1 MSLVFTLISVRSVVI
16 LHDMYLRTIKVRSSS
31 GAVNEYV
38 RVVEAYRDHGKVKQR
53 TVADLGRKDLLAEL
67 FPKLKRLLG
76 QDVDSETPR
85 DSDPNILDA
94 STWGP
99 VLAVRTLFDQLG
111 LWSILDE
118 ALGKAKGVPFADR
131 AFVLIANRL
140 IHPASEHGL
149 AGWLETD
156 FICDRQGR
164 RFVPHW
170 HQHKRVRVDFR
181 QLEAWYRTLD
191 QLVAAKERIEVA
203 LYHRLRDLFSFKPDL
218 VLYDITSTY
227 FEGAGPVNFAQHG
240 YSRDGKPQNV
250 QVIVAVVM
258 VAGWPIAHHVWSG
271 NEVDHQTVQQAIR
284 DLHQRFGFNRLVFVG
299 DRGMV
304 THDNLEAI
312 TADKHGYLVGLKRRR
327 HAKLTKWLAALDD
340 AKWITCPVGIAARE
354 KTNPPRTRA
363 QEVPSGVDGLRV
375 VIVDSD
381 ERREYEQAMRQ
392 KAMERTRQGLEKL
405 QGRVAA
411 GKLKQPEKIG
421 AAAERLLQRNHGY
434 RYYSWHLRQGAFR
447 YSENTEGLAN
457 EQGIEGKYVIATSE
471 SALSVVE
478 IVAISKE
485 LSDVER
491 GFRQLKDVLAMRP
504 IYHQIESRVK
514 AHIFVAALALLVQ
527 RLLHRR
533 LEQAGVDFSPER
545 ALQALSTLRLV
556 TLRLDDQ
563 SERRGVSGGCPDAR
577 RVVKALGVTELKPP
591 DSEKTVM

>member
-1 MSLVFTLISVRSVVI
+1 
-16 LHDMYLRTIKVRSSS
+16 MYLRTVKVRSSS
-31 GAVNEYV
+31 GALNEYV

-76 QDVDSETPR
+76 QDADSGTSEVN
-85 DSDPNILDA
+85 DPDILDA

-99 VLAVRTLFDQLG
+99 VLAVRALFDQLG
-111 LWSILDE
+111 LWAILDK
-118 ALGKAKGVPFADR
+118 ALGKAKGVPFTDR

-156 FICDRQGR
+156 FVCDRQGR
-164 RFVPHW
+164 RFIPHW
-170 HQHKRVRVDFR
+170 HQYKRVRVDFR

-191 QLVAAKERIEVA
+191 QLVAAKERIEGA

-227 FEGAGPVNFAQHG
+227 FEGAGPANFAKHG
-240 YSRDGKPQNV
+240 HSRDGKPHNV
-250 QVIVAVVM
+250 QVIVGVVM
-258 VAGWPIAHHVWSG
+258 VAGWPIAHHVWEG
-271 NEVDHQTVQQAIR
+271 NEVDHQTVQRAIR
-284 DLHQRFGFNRLVFVG
+284 DLHRRFGFNRLVFVG

-304 THDNLEAI
+304 TNDNLEAI
-312 TADKHGYLVGLKRRR
+312 TTDKHGYLVGLKRRR
-327 HAKLTKWLAALDD
+327 NAKLTKWLAALDES
-340 AKWITCPVGIAARE
+340 KWITCPAGITARE

-375 VIVDSD
+375 IIVDSD

-392 KAMERTRQGLEKL
+392 RAMERTRQALEKL

-411 GKLKQPEKIG
+411 GKLKQPAKVG

-434 RYYSWHLRQGAFR
+434 RYYSWSLERGSFR
-447 YSENTEGLAN
+447 YFENTKGLAN

-471 SALSVVE
+471 SALSVLDV
-478 IVAISKE
+478 VAIYKE

-504 IYHQIESRVK
+504 IYHQIEPRVK

-533 LEQAGVDFSPER
+533 LEEAGIDFSAER
-545 ALQALSTLRLV
+545 AMQALGTLRV
-556 TLRLDDQ
+556 VSLRLDDQ
-563 SERRGVSGGCPDAR
+563 PERRGVSGGCPDAR
-577 RVVKALGVTELKPP
+577 RVLKALGLTELKPP
-591 DSEKTVM
+591 DPPDDEKTVM

>member
-1 MSLVFTLISVRSVVI
+1 
-16 LHDMYLRTIKVRSSS
+16 MYLRTVKVRSSS

-38 RVVEAYRDHGKVKQR
+38 RVVEAYRDRGKVKQR
-53 TVADLGRKDLLAEL
+53 TVADLGRKDLLAEM

-76 QDVDSETPR
+76 QDVEPETPR
-85 DSDPNILDA
+85 DHDLDILDA

-99 VLAVRTLFDQLG
+99 VLAVRALFDQLG
-111 LWSILDE
+111 LWSILDK
-118 ALGKAKGVPFADR
+118 ALGKAKGVPFTDR
-131 AFVLIANRL
+131 AFVLVANRL

-149 AGWLETD
+149 AGGLETD
-156 FICDRQGR
+156 FVCDRQGR

-227 FEGAGPVNFAQHG
+227 FEGAGPANFAKHG
-240 YSRDGKPQNV
+240 YSRDGKPHNV
-250 QVIVAVVM
+250 QVIVGVVM

-271 NEVDHQTVQQAIR
+271 NELDHETVEKAIR

-304 THDNLEAI
+304 TNDNLEAI

-327 HAKLTKWLAALDD
+327 NAKLTRWLAALDD
-340 AKWITCPVGIAARE
+340 AKWISCPVGITARE
-354 KTNPPRTRA
+354 KTNPPCTRA

-375 VIVDSD
+375 IIVDSD
-381 ERREYEQAMRQ
+381 ERRAYEQAMRE
-392 KAMERTRQGLEKL
+392 KAMERTRQALEKL
-405 QGRVAA
+405 PGRVAA

-421 AAAERLLQRNHGY
+421 AAAERLLQRSHGY
-434 RYYSWHLRQGAFR
+434 RYYSWDLDQGTFR
-447 YSENTEGLAN
+447 YFENTKGLAS

-471 SALSVVE
+471 AALSVLE
-478 IVAISKE
+478 IVAIYKE

-504 IYHQIESRVK
+504 IYHQIELRVK

-533 LEQAGVDFSPER
+533 LEQAGIDFSPER
-545 ALQALSTLRLV
+545 AMQALSTLRLV
-556 TLRLDDQ
+556 TLRLDNQ
-563 SERRGVSGGCPDAR
+563 PERRGVSGGCPDAR
-577 RVVKALGVTELKPP
+577 RVLKALSLTDLKPP
-591 DSEKTVM
+591 APPEGEKTVM

>member
-1 MSLVFTLISVRSVVI
+1 
-16 LHDMYLRTIKVRSSS
+16 MYLRTVKVRSSS
-31 GAVNEYV
+31 GALNEYV
-38 RVVEAYRDHGKVKQR
+38 RVVEAYRDNGKVKQR
-53 TVADLGRKDLLAEL
+53 TVAELGRKDLLAEL

-76 QDVDSETPR
+76 QDVDSGTSK
-85 DSDPNILDA
+85 DNDLDILDA

-99 VLAVRTLFDQLG
+99 VLAVRTLFEQLG
-111 LWSILDE
+111 LWSILDKS
-118 ALGKAKGVPFADR
+118 LGKAKGVPFTDR

-156 FICDRQGR
+156 FVCDRQGR
-164 RFVPHW
+164 RFVPQW

-227 FEGAGPVNFAQHG
+227 FEGAGPANFAKHG
-240 YSRDGKPQNV
+240 YSRDGKPHNV
-250 QVIVAVVM
+250 QVIVGVVM
-258 VAGWPIAHHVWSG
+258 VGGWPIAHHVWSG
-271 NEVDHQTVQQAIR
+271 NEVDHQTVQKAIG
-284 DLHQRFGFNRLVFVG
+284 DLHRRFGFNRLVFVG

-304 THDNLEAI
+304 TNDNLEAI
-312 TADKHGYLVGLKRRR
+312 TADKHGYLVGVKRRR
-327 HAKLTKWLAALDD
+327 NAKLTKWLAALDD
-340 AKWITCPVGIAARE
+340 AKWISCPVGITARE

-375 VIVDSD
+375 IIVDSD

-392 KAMERTRQGLEKL
+392 KAMERTRQALEKL

-434 RYYSWHLRQGAFR
+434 RYYSWNLDHGAFR
-447 YSENTEGLAN
+447 YIENTRGLAS

-471 SALSVVE
+471 AALSVLE
-478 IVAISKE
+478 IVAIYKD

-504 IYHQIESRVK
+504 IYHQIEARVK

-533 LEQAGVDFSPER
+533 LEQAGIDFSPER
-545 ALQALSTLRLV
+545 AMEALSTLGLV
-556 TLRLDDQ
+556 TFRLDDQ
-563 SERRGVSGGCPDAR
+563 PERRGVSGCCPDAR
-577 RVVKALGVTELKPP
+577 RVLKALSLTELRPP
-591 DSEKTVM
+591 APPESEKTVM

>member
-1 MSLVFTLISVRSVVI
+1 
-16 LHDMYLRTIKVRSSS
+16 MYLRTIKVRSSS

-38 RVVEAYRDHGKVKQR
+38 RVVEAYRENGKVKQR
-53 TVADLGRKDLLAEL
+53 TVAELGRKDLLAEL

-76 QDVDSETPR
+76 QDVEPETPR
-85 DSDPNILDA
+85 DDDLDILDA

-99 VLAVRTLFDQLG
+99 VLAVRALFDQLG
-111 LWSILDE
+111 LWSILDK
-118 ALGKAKGVPFADR
+118 ALGKAKGVPFTDR

-156 FICDRQGR
+156 FVCDRQGR
-164 RFVPHW
+164 RFVPQW

-227 FEGAGPVNFAQHG
+227 FEGAGPANFAKNG
-240 YSRDGKPQNV
+240 YSRDGKPHNV
-250 QVIVAVVM
+250 QVIVGVVM

-271 NEVDHQTVQQAIR
+271 NEVDHETVQKAIR

-304 THDNLEAI
+304 TNDNLEAI
-312 TADKHGYLVGLKRRR
+312 TADKHGYLVGVKRRR
-327 HAKLTKWLAALDD
+327 NAKLSKWLATLDE
-340 AKWITCPVGIAARE
+340 AKWINCPVGITARE

-363 QEVPSGVDGLRV
+363 QEVPSGDAGLRV
-375 VIVDSD
+375 IIVDSD

-392 KAMERTRQGLEKL
+392 KAMERTRQALEKL

-434 RYYSWHLRQGAFR
+434 RYYSWDLDHGTFR
-447 YSENTEGLAN
+447 YFENAKGLAS

-471 SALSVVE
+471 VALSVLE
-478 IVAISKE
+478 IVAIYKE

-504 IYHQIESRVK
+504 IYHQIEERVK

-533 LEQAGVDFSPER
+533 LEQAGIDFSPER
-545 ALQALSTLRLV
+545 AMQALATIRLV

-563 SERRGVSGGCPDAR
+563 PERRGVSGGCPDAR
-577 RVVKALGVTELKPP
+577 RVLKALSLTDVKPP
-591 DSEKTVM
+591 TPPDGEKTVM